1 MKMNEIKKIFRKIKK
16 YETVVVARHIG
27 PDPDALSSQIALRD
41 SIKLTFPEKNVY
53 AVGVSTAR
61 FNYLGSLDRISDE
74 EMKGA
79 LLIVVDVPDARRV
92 DGAKLEFFAEKI
104 KIDHHPVEEEF
115 CDFAWV
121 DESACS
127 AAEMVASLIL
137 KTKLEITTE
146 IAEKLF
152 LGLVSDSNR
161 FLFTNDSSN
170 IFRITADLID
180 ATNLKLPM
188 LYANLYKRP
197 LAEMKFQGYIASNF
211 EITENG
217 LAHIYITEDKLKE
230 FKVDPATAGNM
241 INNFNFIEGVYVWVI
256 FSEDKQNE
264 QIRVSIRSRGPI
276 INDVASEFG
285 GGGHLYASG
294 AKLKDYD
301 KIDELI
307 EKLDNKL
314 KTHK

>member
-1 MKMNEIKKIFRKIKK
+1 MNEIKKIFRKIKK

-41 SIKLTFPEKNVY
+41 SIKLTFPEKRVY
-53 AVGVSTAR
+53 AVGASTAR

-92 DGAKLEFFAEKI
+92 DGAKLELFAEKI

-115 CDFAWV
+115 CDFVWV
-121 DESACS
+121 DERACS
-127 AAEMVASLIL
+127 TAEMIASLIL
-137 KTKLEITTE
+137 QTKLEITTE

-180 ATNLKLPM
+180 ATNLKLPT

-256 FSEDKQNE
+256 LSEDKQNE

-294 AKLKDYD
+294 VKLKDPD